1 MDTNELTF
9 TQEELDR
16 LTAAIDY
23 IREFEEKVMTRF
35 KLYAVTTLG
44 FDVDQMVA
52 QSGGYLSFRPR
63 INKQLAKDGV
73 IEVIETM
80 ASDRGV
86 GTSKTHKM
94 PVTSLF
100 SVSTEEQDTAEYLRL
115 KAKLGR

>member
-9 TQEELDR
+9 KQEELDR

-23 IREFEEKVMTRF
+23 IRKFEEKVMTRF
-35 KLYAVTTLG
+35 KLYAVTALG

-52 QSGGYLSFRPR
+52 QGGGYLSFRPR

-80 ASDRGV
+80 ASDRGA

>member
-9 TQEELDR
+9 TREDLDR
-16 LTAAIDY
+16 LAAAIDY
-23 IREFEEKVMTRF
+23 IREFEEKVMARF
-35 KLYAVTTLG
+35 KLYAATTLG

-52 QSGGYLSFRPR
+52 QGGGYLSFRPR
-63 INKQLAKDGV
+63 INKQLTKDGFV
-73 IEVIETM
+73 EVIETM
-80 ASDRGV
+80 ASDHGA
-86 GTSKTHKM
+86 GSSKTHKM